1 MIIDSEVAL
10 RIALEADSEN
20 EHLEFKEARNNY
32 EFEKL
37 ASYCVALANEGG
49 GHIILGVTNDR
60 PRTIVGTNAFQNL
73 QDIKAKLF
81 TRLRKRIDV
90 YEIMTAAGRVLVFRS
105 PPSPPG
111 HPLDLDGRYLMRIGE
126 QLTAMT
132 GERLREIL
140 LRDRGDLSAE
150 VVHGDPLDMLDYSL
164 IQRFRI
170 LAAARCKRRGDA
182 SALEQ
187 AAALERAS
195 AVEMLENVH
204 LLMDGKV
211 TSAALLMLGS
221 ERSLSRFLPQSE
233 LIFEYRSSD
242 QNIDYQERRAYRRG
256 FLGYMD
262 DIWDDIS
269 KRNEIQSFQAGLIR
283 HQIPT
288 FSERSVREAV
298 LNAVCHR
305 SYVDQGSVLVRQF
318 PRRLEVISP
327 GGFPAGVTPANILS
341 MSRPRNRLLHEAM
354 ERCGLV
360 ERSGQGADLMFREAI
375 KSAKPAPSFEGSDSY
390 TVHLTLNGQ
399 VRDAGLLGVLE
410 KIQERVQTDI
420 DLPDLRIVDAVY
432 HNENVPSELVSR
444 VGKLVEQGIVERAAR
459 GRLVLARNLYAALGK
474 RGVYTR
480 RKGLTHEREKALLLQ
495 HIVENNAEGSPM
507 RDLMEAMPALDRF
520 AINALLDE
528 LRAEGKVHPR
538 GQRRAAR
545 WFSGPYEEELPL
557 KEKLPKKDG

>member
-10 RIALEADSEN
+10 RIALEADSED

-32 EFEKL
+32 DFDKL
-37 ASYCVALANEGG
+37 SQYCVALSNEGG
-49 GHIILGVTNDR
+49 GHVILGVTDER
-60 PRTIVGTNAFQNL
+60 PRVIVGTNAFLNV

-81 TRLRKRIDV
+81 NRLRRRIDV
-90 YEIMTAAGRVLVFRS
+90 YEITTAAGRVLVFRS

-111 HPLDLDGRYLMRIGE
+111 HPLDLDGRYLMRVGE

-140 LRDRGDLSAE
+140 LRDRGDLSSE
-150 VVHGDPLDMLDYSL
+150 IVPGNPLDMLDHSL
-164 IQRFRI
+164 IRRFRG
-170 LAAARCKRRGDA
+170 LAVARCRRRGDA

-187 AAALERAS
+187 AATLES
-195 AVEMLENVH
+195 SSDTEMLENVY
-204 LLMDGKV
+204 LLVDGKV
-211 TSAALLMLGS
+211 TWAALLMLGT
-221 ERSLSRFLPQSE
+221 ERFLSRFLPQSE

-242 QNIDYQERRAYRRG
+242 HSIDYQERRAYRRG
-256 FLGYMD
+256 FIGYMD
-262 DIWDDIS
+262 DIWSDIS
-269 KRNEIQSFQAGLIR
+269 KRNEIQAFQAGLIR
-283 HQIPT
+283 HQIAT
-288 FSERSVREAV
+288 FSERSVREAI

-318 PRRLEVISP
+318 PRRLEVVSP
-327 GGFPAGVTPANILS
+327 GGFPAGVTPENILN

-375 KSAKPAPSFEGSDSY
+375 KSAKPAPSFEGSDTH

-399 VRDAGLLGVLE
+399 VRDGGLLSVLE
-410 KIQERVQTDI
+410 KIQERLQADI

-432 HNENVPSELVSR
+432 YNEAVPAELASR
-444 VGKLVEQGIVERAAR
+444 VGRLVEQGIVERAAR

-480 RKGLTHEREKALLLQ
+480 RKGLAHEREKALLLQ
-495 HIVENNAEGSPM
+495 HIVENDAEGSPM

-520 AINALLDE
+520 AINSLLDE
-528 LRAEGKVHPR
+528 LRSDGKVHTR
-538 GQRRAAR
+538 GMRRAAR
-545 WFSGPYEEELPL
+545 WFAGPYEEELPL
-557 KEKLPKKDG
+557 KEKSSQRTP